1 VAAVRPGAATRSRLP
16 RPSRFIYL
24 GQQPTHAAM
33 VLARCSLGRQRLVR
47 SSQAAT
53 RRVGVSKKRARERRK
68 AGEKTVN
75 AEAATRSVQN
85 EWAGRVVIP
94 PTETLPLFFFE
105 FLYVDLNEYGL
116 FIFIIQ

>member
-1 VAAVRPGAATRSRLP
+1 
-16 RPSRFIYL
+16 
-24 GQQPTHAAM
+24 
-33 VLARCSLGRQRLVR
+33 
-47 SSQAAT
+47 
-53 RRVGVSKKRARERRK
+53 
-68 AGEKTVN
+68 VN